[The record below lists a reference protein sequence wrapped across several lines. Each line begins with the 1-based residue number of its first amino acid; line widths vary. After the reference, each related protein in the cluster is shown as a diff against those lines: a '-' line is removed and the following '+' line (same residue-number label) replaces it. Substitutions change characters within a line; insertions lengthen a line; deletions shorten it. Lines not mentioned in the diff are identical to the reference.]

1 MTEVT
6 IQRNDVLKAIYFIL
20 SIAQAQKGNSMHG
33 ALSSKGDL
41 IGGIFDRWINVIP
54 ESIIFNKI
62 LFPLIKENNDVEII
76 SDFYSYDPREAG
88 IAPDVIGI
96 KVNHKTV
103 PFAKFNKKWAPVD
116 NMPQIEIKTFKKPQ
130 KMISLRNQGYD
141 DEYLVMA
148 ETDFRIDY
156 LLPFF
161 SNDVTSDHIYN
172 DMSMDDSAF
181 IENDENNV
189 LHHFSKLNTSDDTLG
204 MVNLLKITKAI
215 EFMNFATHCEDRVS
229 VQYINNIETV
239 QKTKRSFDKE
249 EKLKDYCTI
258 NSYNIYSFNNQW
270 YDGIDNNIPFI
281 NKGSNKFYQR
291 TLDFYTDKID
301 AISITK
307 RNKSTLYIEVSEKCI
322 FNDMVL
328 IPEMRYKISFA
339 TLERNDN
346 PNDEYFIQKSLTPY
360 IPCFEEEL
368 SNKFK
373 TIINENKE

>member
-130 KMISLRNQGYD
+130 KMVSLRNQGYD
-141 DEYLVMA
+141 NEYLLMA
-148 ETDFRIDY
+148 ETDLRIDY

-161 SNDVTSDHIYN
+161 STDITCDDVYN
-172 DMSMDDSAF
+172 NLIMDDSVF
-181 IENDENNV
+181 IANDENN
-189 LHHFSKLNTSDDTLG
+189 LLKHFPKLDISDKLG
-204 MVNLLKITKAI
+204 TVTLLKITKAT
-215 EFMNFATHCEDRVS
+215 EFMNIATHCEDHVS
-229 VQYINNIETV
+229 VQYIDEIKEV
-239 QKTKRSFDKE
+239 PISKRSFSQE
-249 EKLKDYCTI
+249 EQLVNYC
-258 NSYNIYSFNNQW
+258 NANQYNLYTFNTNW
-270 YDGIDNNIPFI
+270 YDGENEGITYF
-281 NKGSNKFYQR
+281 NKGTNKFKLR
-291 TLDFYTDKID
+291 TLDFYTDDIN
-301 AISITK
+301 AIIITK
-307 RNKSTLYIEVSEKCI
+307 RTKSSLYVETSRECKLNDITLLPNK
-322 FNDMVL
+322 
-328 IPEMRYKISFA
+328 RYKISY
-339 TLERNDN
+339 TILERSDN
-346 PNDEYFIQKSLTPY
+346 PKDEYFMQKSLIDY
-360 IPCFEEEL
+360 IPCFMDEL
-368 SNKFK
+368 NDTLKN
-373 TIINENKE
+373 IIAENKE